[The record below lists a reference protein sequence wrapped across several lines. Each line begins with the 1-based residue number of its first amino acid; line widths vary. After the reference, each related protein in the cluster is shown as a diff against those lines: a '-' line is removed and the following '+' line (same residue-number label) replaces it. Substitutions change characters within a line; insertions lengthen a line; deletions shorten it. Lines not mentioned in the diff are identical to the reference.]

1 MRGGALWGLVGLAVA
16 LAAYSFAVRPTAA
29 ASEPPQMT
37 IVSPTNVC
45 GSGIP
50 DDWAMVRNGRGL
62 SYWAAPE
69 IWKTMERK

>member
-1 MRGGALWGLVGLAVA
+1 MKTQALWGLVGLAVA

-29 ASEPPQMT
+29 ASEPLPMVV
-37 IVSPTNVC
+37 VSPANVC
-45 GSGIP
+45 GRGVP
-50 DDWAMVRNGRGL
+50 DDWAMVRTGRGL